1 MVSCL
6 GWLSVATQRR
16 SGGTADALRSG
27 RSARNGRGGSNP
39 PFGTNTRYRQGPT
52 GPFSRARSSV
62 RIERSP
68 AEAEV
73 VGSSPTERATFL
85 CIMVGEPDVKI
96 EANATGWFV
105 YALRNDKA
113 RRYVG
118 WTGRTPKQRLTE
130 HNAGLNAWTRAHGPW
145 RLVYFEKHG
154 SKQAAIRRER
164 YFKTGAGRRELDR
177 LLAPREGK
185 DEGRQSG

>member
-1 MVSCL
+1 MVSHFSGVRAVRPGEGGGATRARAAAPFFRML
-6 GWLSVATQRR
+6 WFRAKGRVAQRESACFTRKRSQVQTLHRPPPRSR

-73 VGSSPTERATFL
+73 VGSSPTERATPAFD
-85 CIMVGEPDVKI
+85 CHG
-96 EANATGWFV
+96 
-105 YALRNDKA
+105 
-113 RRYVG
+113 
-118 WTGRTPKQRLTE
+118 GRVAQ
-130 HNAGLNAWTRAHGPW
+130 
-145 RLVYFEKHG
+145 
-154 SKQAAIRRER
+154 
-164 YFKTGAGRRELDR
+164 
-177 LLAPREGK
+177 
-185 DEGRQSG
+185 RQSRGFISLVSRVRIPPLPPSI